1 MKVPSEPAALLQLIE
16 AHTKSG
22 DAAAL
27 RALTIELERGA
38 KESGQFAY
46 LASFAYELFDSATR
60 QRFLIQS
67 AELGF
72 PAAQL
77 DAAANFALGL
87 NGFARDMSQYEKWL
101 AAAEKVVPSEAA
113 ALRLRLAHEV

>member
-1 MKVPSEPAALLQLIE
+1 MNVPNDPVALLQLIE

-22 DAAAL
+22 DTAVL
-27 RALTIELERGA
+27 RALTSDLERRA
-38 KESGQFAY
+38 KGSGQFAY
-46 LASFAYELFDSATR
+46 LASLAYELFDSATR

-87 NGFARDMSQYEKWL
+87 NGFARDISQCEKWL
-101 AAAEKVVPSEAA
+101 AAAEKIVPSEAA

>member
-1 MKVPSEPAALLQLIE
+1 MADDVVFAEIVAELQLDDLQRIGSE
-16 AHTKSG
+16 VFEPVDGAAH
-22 DAAAL
+22 
-27 RALTIELERGA
+27 RE
-38 KESGQFAY
+38 
-46 LASFAYELFDSATR
+46 DSR

-87 NGFARDMSQYEKWL
+87 NGFARDISQCEKWL
-101 AAAEKVVPSEAA
+101 AAAEKIVPSEAA

>member
-1 MKVPSEPAALLQLIE
+1 MNVPNDPAALLELID

-22 DAAAL
+22 DTAAL
-27 RALTIELERGA
+27 RALTSDLERLA
-38 KESGQFAY
+38 QESGQVAY
-46 LASFAYELFDSATR
+46 LASLAYELFDSPTR

-87 NGFARDMSQYEKWL
+87 NGFTRNISQYEKWL

-113 ALRLRLAHEV
+113 ALRARVAHEV